1 MLINRR
7 HAIAE
12 ARDSVG
18 RLHTL
23 VEECYKEMSSR
34 VQALEVLN
42 MQKRGD
48 AEWMSEDDTESLA
61 TIHAHPPN
69 IISEEPIE
77 SEPVRFDFTDD
88 LQKSRVYRRNQAFRE
103 SVISALT
110 NSVYSLGWSF
120 FSDLSMAEISD
131 ISVINLAITER
142 ETFNPQRSSQTW
154 SAQPNDGAS
163 TSPPDPYLCEYKDG
177 QRTHLFEIIHKSN
190 PANNF
195 PITLERWPAS
205 TKTQQQDLPGDHAL
219 PPSRSLEDRNI
230 APRSEPNNRSTD
242 DEATTLNPPP
252 KDPSNSVLP
261 SQVQLDWSPQSHELV
276 QCEAAYDEAAYPCKG
291 CGKVCCMQSCC
302 RLLAKHP
309 LLPNSVSFSVLG
321 CSTKD
326 YNL

>member
-1 MLINRR
+1 MLIYRR
-7 HAIAE
+7 HTIAE

-23 VEECYKEMSSR
+23 VEECYREMSSR

-48 AEWMSEDDTESLA
+48 AEKMSEDDTESLA

-69 IISEEPIE
+69 IISEESIE

-88 LQKSRVYRRNQAFRE
+88 LQKSRVYRRNQAFRK

-163 TSPPDPYLCEYKDG
+163 TSPPDPYLYEHEDG
-177 QRTHLFEIIHKSN
+177 QRTHLFEIVHNPI
-190 PANNF
+190 PANTF
-195 PITLERWPAS
+195 LERWPAS
-205 TKTQQQDLPGDHAL
+205 TKTQQQDLAKDYVL
-219 PPSRSLEDRNI
+219 TSFYLLEDYNI
-230 APRSEPNNRSTD
+230 VPRSEQNDRSTD
-242 DEATTLNPPP
+242 DEATTLTPSP
-252 KDPSNSVLP
+252 KDPSISVPP
-261 SQVQLDWSPQSHELV
+261 SQVQPDSSPQSHELV
-276 QCEAAYDEAAYPCKG
+276 QGGAADDEEVWPCKG
-291 CGKVCCMQSCC
+291 CGEVCSMQSCC
-302 RLLAKHP
+302 ILAKP
-309 LLPNSVSFSVLG
+309 PSSRTPSLFL
-321 CSTKD
+321 
-326 YNL
+326 Y